1 MGDWALAIVTEEE
14 VESLIENLDGSGGWG
29 KGRKTRE
36 IAARKLGLH
45 GGEEAILPLIEAFA
59 NNHHAPIWPWSS
71 HNRGYESVYSRS
83 LLNVVIRSI
92 EEQIVELGFGD
103 SVKVKLGTE
112 DPYADGEDL
121 LYRDYSVEISPT
133 EVSGLVSMMMG
144 HDDPMVRIGGA
155 LIFGESD
162 FYEGR
167 PYPSALSEGRFTALD
182 PIHPINYSSII
193 EAFGDEDPRVRWAA
207 SHALR
212 REQIRRPE
220 IIWDTPMWTPW
231 TDAIP
236 SLVQAL
242 DDSEP
247 IVRWGA
253 AITIGTYLKTTRIS
267 WLANDE
273 GVFSA
278 RIYIDEIDEEEYIG
292 ALDDFA
298 IPLRSKL
305 SDPDRR
311 VVLAA
316 VFALGSCIDES
327 LPQHEGCIGDLIHIL
342 QDEERDSHV
351 RIESAISLGEIGSER
366 SIDPL
371 IGVLGLTPDEWAF
384 DVEMRLLDSDLCR
397 LSMFAAEALGF
408 ADIRAIEPLVKLDM
422 IRPNM
427 FYDHSTKA
435 IDQILANNVISLFPH
450 IDSYEVGPEFFYRS
464 YYNRYKI
471 YPDPEPMSR
480 RQGQWFEEVCRL
492 DDLESWGKILAFL
505 DSESPMRRLC
515 ATWLAGYS
523 QDVCV
528 MLDKIKLDDPHPSV
542 RWCAL
547 RTIGKL
553 SNNLIFDLF
562 LNGSISYVDDFDPDE
577 RVTVEDLD
585 DPFDQSGEMPEAIGK
600 FLLNVNYPIWSLTH
614 KIEKG
619 TNERRKDLWGVF
631 DKFVHSL
638 VDLDEDSTLV
648 KVELVYLLCKLGE
661 LFSWKKDDLG
671 DRPLDKILSLCRD
684 EAPLVRRTALG
695 ALDGFGSGGIEELRR
710 ALSDSGYGVAN
721 TAIDTLERIKDMSF
735 GDLPPLEQSQLAEDV
750 LKDAVDDGLVILDV
764 VDVTSIDGSL
774 INRNHIYTS
783 KFGNAKTGDS

>member
-1 MGDWALAIVTEEE
+1 MGKRGLATVTEED
-14 VESLIENLDGSGGWG
+14 VGSLIKDLEGFGGWG

-36 IAARKLGLH
+36 RAARKLGLH
-45 GGEEAILPLIEAFA
+45 GGEEAVLPLIEAFA
-59 NNHHAPIWPWSS
+59 NNHGSPIWPWSS
-71 HNRGYESVYSRS
+71 HERGYEAVYARS

-103 SVKVKLGTE
+103 SVEVELGTE
-112 DPYADGEDL
+112 DPYAEGEGL
-121 LYRDYSVEISPT
+121 IYRDYSVVISPV
-133 EVSGLVSMMMG
+133 EVSRLVSMMMV

-155 LIFGESD
+155 LIFGECD

-167 PYPSALSEGRFTALD
+167 PYPSALSEGRFWALD
-182 PIHPINYSSII
+182 PIHPIDYSSII

-212 REQIRRPE
+212 REQIRQPD
-220 IIWDTPMWTPW
+220 IIWDTPIWTPW

-236 SLVQAL
+236 SLVRAL
-242 DDSEP
+242 DDPEP

-253 AITIGTYLKTTRIS
+253 AITIGTYLRTTRIS
-267 WLANDE
+267 WLANEE

-278 RIYIDEIDEEEYIG
+278 TINIDEIEAEEYVG

-327 LPQHEGCIGDLIHIL
+327 LPQHEGCIGDLIEIL
-342 QDEERDSHV
+342 QDEERHSHV

-371 IGVLGLTPDEWAF
+371 IAVLGLTPDEWAF
-384 DVEMRLLDSDLCR
+384 DVDEQLLDSDLSR
-397 LSMFAAEALGF
+397 LSMLAAEALGF

-435 IDQILANNVISLFPH
+435 INQIIGNNTRSLFPQ
-450 IDSYEVGPEFFYRS
+450 IDPYEMGAEFFYRS
-464 YYNRYKI
+464 YYSNWKI
-471 YPDPEPMSR
+471 YPDPLPMSKR
-480 RQGQWFEEVCRL
+480 PGQWFEEVCRL
-492 DDLESWGKILAFL
+492 DDLRVWEGIEASL
-505 DSESPMRRLC
+505 DSESPMERLC

-523 QDVCV
+523 QDVSG
-528 MLDKIKLDDPHPSV
+528 MLDAIKIDDPHPSV

-553 SNNLIFDLF
+553 LNNLRFDLF
-562 LNGSISYVDDFDPDE
+562 LDGSISYADEFDPEE

-585 DPFDQSGEMPEAIGK
+585 DNFHESGEIPEAVGK

-614 KIEKG
+614 KIERG
-619 TNERRKDLWGVF
+619 GLGRRKDPWEVF
-631 DKFVHSL
+631 DRFVDSL
-638 VDLDEDSTLV
+638 VALDDDSTLV
-648 KVELVYLLCKLGE
+648 KVELVHLLCKLDM
-661 LFSWKKDDLG
+661 LFFWKKDDLG
-671 DRPLDKILSLCRD
+671 ERALDKILSLCRD

-695 ALDGFGSGGIEELRR
+695 ALEGFGIGGIEELRG
-710 ALSDSGYGVAN
+710 ALSDSGYGVAA
-721 TAIDTLERIKDMSF
+721 TAIYTLESIRDISF
-735 GDLPPLEQSQLAEDV
+735 GDLPPLEQSQLADDV
-750 LKDAVDDGLVILDV
+750 LKEAVDDGLVILDV
-764 VDVTSIDGSL
+764 VDVTSTDGSL
-774 INRNHIYTS
+774 IKKKHIYTS
-783 KFGNAKTGDS
+783 KYDNPRFRRW

>member
-1 MGDWALAIVTEEE
+1 MAKEDVK
-14 VESLIENLDGSGGWG
+14 SLIEDLEGSGGWG

-36 IAARKLGLH
+36 KAAMKLGLH
-45 GGEEAILPLIEAFA
+45 GGEEAVLPLIEAFA
-59 NNHHAPIWPWSS
+59 TNHHAPIWPWSS
-71 HNRGYESVYSRS
+71 HDRGYESVYSRS

-92 EEQIVELGFGD
+92 EEQIVLLGFEDTVKVELGTD
-103 SVKVKLGTE
+103 
-112 DPYADGEDL
+112 DPHADGEDL
-121 LYRDYSVEISPT
+121 LYRDYSIEISPT
-133 EVSGLVSMMMG
+133 EVSYLVSMMMG

-155 LIFGESD
+155 LIFGECE

-167 PYPSALSEGRFTALD
+167 PYPSAVSEGRFTALD
-182 PIHPINYSSII
+182 PIHPIDYSSII
-193 EAFGDEDPRVRWAA
+193 EAFADEDPRVRWAA

-231 TDAIP
+231 TAAIP

-253 AITIGTYLKTTRIS
+253 AITIGTYLRTTRIFWHS
-267 WLANDE
+267 NDE

-278 RIYIDEIDEEEYIG
+278 RVYIDEIDSEEYVG

-351 RIESAISLGEIGSER
+351 RIESAIALGEIGSER

-384 DVEMRLLDSDLCR
+384 DVEEHLFDSDLNR
-397 LSMFAAEALGF
+397 LSMVAAEALGF

-427 FYDHSTKA
+427 FYDHSTRA
-435 IDQILANNVISLFPH
+435 IDQILANNVASLFPH

-464 YYNRYKI
+464 YYSDWRI

-480 RQGQWFEEVCRL
+480 RHGQWFEEVCRL
-492 DDLESWGKILAFL
+492 DDLESWSEILAFL
-505 DSESPMRRLC
+505 DSESAMQRLC

-523 QDVCV
+523 QDVSG
-528 MLDKIKLDDPHPSV
+528 MLDSIKLDDPHPSV

-547 RTIGKL
+547 RTAGKL
-553 SNNLIFDLF
+553 LNNLRFDLF
-562 LNGSISYVDDFDPDE
+562 LDGSISYADEFDPDE

-585 DPFDQSGEMPEAIGK
+585 DPFDESGEMPEAIGK

-614 KIEKG
+614 EIGKG
-619 TNERRKDLWGVF
+619 TFERRKDPWEAF
-631 DKFVHSL
+631 DRFVHSL
-638 VDLDEDSTLV
+638 VDLDDDSTLV
-648 KVELVYLLCKLGE
+648 KVELVHLLCKLDE
-661 LFSWKKDDLG
+661 LFFWKKDDLG
-671 DRPLDKILSLCRD
+671 DRALDKILSLCRD

-695 ALDGFGSGGIEELRR
+695 ALDGFGIGGIEELRR
-710 ALSDSGYGVAN
+710 ALSDSGYRVAY
-721 TAIDTLERIKDMSF
+721 TAISILERIRDISEPF
-735 GDLPPLEQSQLAEDV
+735 GDSPSLEQSKLADDV
-750 LKDAVDDGLVILDV
+750 LNEAVEDGLVYLDFPFR
-764 VDVTSIDGSL
+764 DVSQMKDI
-774 INRNHIYTS
+774 RMYTS
-783 KFGNAKTGDS
+783 KFDKTRFRGDRDFEERK